1 MSKPANKALI
11 GAFVVGA
18 VALVVAGILV
28 FGSGR
33 FLQETFKFVTYFDGS
48 VKGLNVGSSV
58 MFRGVKIGTV
68 TDILLRYNPA
78 DMSVKI
84 PVILEIDLD
93 RVEVVGGLPTEPD
106 PEAAIGQLIERGL
119 RARLQ
124 MQSLV
129 TGQLMVELDF
139 HPDKEVK
146 LVGGDTGYPEIPT
159 IPSPIEELSKRIEEV
174 PIEEIFKKLLAA
186 VEGIEEIVNSPEVK
200 GIISSLNLAAE
211 DISKLV
217 RNIDGRIKPLTSN
230 IEDVAGSIER
240 TLRDTQKLVRNIN
253 AQIKPLASSIKETA
267 EDYGKLAR
275 NVDGQVTTLA
285 SGIEEAL
292 EEVRVALEQGQ
303 KTLAVAEDA
312 LAEDSPL
319 LYELD
324 SALKEVSAAARSIR
338 LLADYLKRHPEALIK
353 GKGKSGGK

>member
-1 MSKPANKALI
+1 MSKPTNKALI
-11 GAFVVGA
+11 GGFVMGA
-18 VALVVAGILV
+18 IALVVAGVLV

-33 FLQETFKFVTYFDGS
+33 FLRETFKFVTYFEGS
-48 VKGLNVGSSV
+48 VKGLNVGAPLV
-58 MFRGVKIGTV
+58 FRGVKIGTV
-68 TDILLRYNPA
+68 TDILLRYDPT
-78 DMSVKI
+78 DMSIKI
-84 PVILEIDLD
+84 PVIIEIEPD
-93 RVEVVGGLPTEPD
+93 RVDVIGGPPRERDVERILGE
-106 PEAAIGQLIERGL
+106 LIERGL

-139 HPDKEVK
+139 HPDKPVK

-159 IPSPIEELSKRIEEV
+159 IPSPLKELSKRVEKV
-174 PIEEIFKKLLAA
+174 PIEEIFQKLLSA
-186 VEGIEEIVNSPEVK
+186 VEGIEGIVNSPEIK

-211 DISKLV
+211 NISKLV
-217 RNIDGRIKPLTSN
+217 RNIDGKIEPLASN
-230 IEDVAGSIER
+230 IEDVASSIER

-292 EEVRVALEQGQ
+292 EEVRVALEQVR

-324 SALKEVSAAARSIR
+324 NALKEVSAAARSIR

-353 GKGKSGGK
+353 GKGRSGGK